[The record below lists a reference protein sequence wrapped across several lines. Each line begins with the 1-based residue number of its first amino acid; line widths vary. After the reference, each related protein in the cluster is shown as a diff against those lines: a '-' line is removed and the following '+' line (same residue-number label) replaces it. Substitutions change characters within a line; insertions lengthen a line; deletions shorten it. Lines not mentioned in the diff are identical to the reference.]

1 MLGEKVVKF
10 VDDCIQGLNGY
21 GALSLEDYCVLETA
35 EPTMDHALVS
45 RDGSLCTIVK
55 VRGSLESRG
64 EEDFK
69 NFASQQDKGLKSKFA
84 SSGHMLQIVF
94 DYDPTSAA
102 REISDLYRPAQN
114 TARRMGFDID
124 EIFDDWGK
132 ALAKHC
138 AVENIYFVLW
148 TTSSILSAKERS
160 SANRK
165 MRTGSA
171 KTSPP
176 LNKSTQ
182 NVAMFMPEISH
193 QHDGYVSMVS
203 DIFNT
208 IGILSETLSGK
219 EALRAIRRIID
230 SDFTDREWNA
240 VLPGDKINIR
250 YPDYGQDDADPA
262 LYLYPSLPQQLFPRP
277 AVVAGRRV
285 EIGDKY
291 HQSIILESPPQH
303 EESFMQLFKKMK
315 DKQMPWRAS
324 FLIDSDGLKY
334 NRLKSIL
341 AQVLSYGNS
350 TNQKFVAAMEGLNSI
365 KHSECI
371 VRFRAT
377 FATWVH
383 RNEEGGDESRLD
395 SKLKA
400 RVSRLATVLQSWG
413 SAQTTEMVGDGVL
426 GFASTIPGLLQASP
440 GPNVAAPLENVLYM
454 MPTSRPASPWNE
466 GSIILRTEDGKIM
479 PFHPQSSKQSSWV
492 DIGVAPMGQGKSVWL
507 NSINFGFLF
516 QPGLTELPY
525 LSIIDIGP
533 SSKGLV
539 NLLRSLLPE
548 NRKHLAIYKRLK
560 MHEDYSVNPFD
571 TPLGCRKP
579 LPNHKAY
586 LVNLLALFATP
597 VDQKASQ
604 DGIGSLASEVID
616 MAYNELADDTNP
628 KLFNNTTAPEIT
640 ELLGRL
646 NYVTDEQTSWWE
658 IIDFLFENNQLEAA
672 LSAQR
677 FAVPLLPDLIKHV
690 SKEIIAS
697 QYGFETPNKEPI
709 TKYFARAMKDA
720 IASYPILKKPTR
732 FDIGNARVVALD
744 LDEVAVRGGAI
755 ADRTSAVM
763 YMLARHIT
771 ASKFFL
777 MPTDV
782 ELMPSRYRAYHK
794 NRIESIRKNPKRLA
808 YDEFHRVSGNE
819 SLAKQIVGDLET
831 AVRESRKWLLSV
843 GLYSQNITDISE
855 IMIELATQIFIF
867 GAGDEKSLDVLK
879 KRFGLSTIVE
889 DQLRHLGKPGAKGAN
904 MIAIFKTD
912 AGKVVHQLT
921 NTLGA
926 VPLWAFSSTS
936 EDMSVRD
943 ALYDLIGVKETLSN
957 LAKIY
962 PGGVKKEVE
971 RRRHADSSD
980 NTKDRGKDILKE
992 IVNEIHKQALEN
1004 GRGERA

>member
-1 MLGEKVVKF
+1 MLGQKVIKF
-10 VDDCIQGLNGY
+10 VDDCIQGMNSY
-21 GALSLEDYCVLETA
+21 GALSLEDYCVLETE
-35 EPTMDHALVS
+35 EPTMNHALVAS
-45 RDGSLCTIVK
+45 NGSLCTIVK
-55 VRGSLESRG
+55 VKGSLESRG

-69 NFASQQDKGLKSKFA
+69 KFASQQDRALKSKFA
-84 SSGHMLQIVF
+84 FPGHMLQIVF
-94 DYDPTSAA
+94 DYDPTSAPQ
-102 REISDLYRPAQN
+102 EISDLYRPAKN
-114 TARRMGFDID
+114 TARRMGFTID
-124 EIFDDWGK
+124 EVFDNWGK

-148 TTSSILSAKERS
+148 TSTEVLSAKERG

-165 MRTGSA
+165 MRSGSA

-176 LNKSTQ
+176 LNKNTQ
-182 NVAMFMPEISH
+182 NVGMFMPEISH
-193 QHDGYVSMVS
+193 QHDGYVAMMN
-203 DIFNT
+203 DTFNS
-208 IGILSETLSGK
+208 IGILSETLKSK
-219 EALRAIRRIID
+219 DALRAIRQIID
-230 SDFTDREWNA
+230 NDFTDREWSA
-240 VLPGDKINIR
+240 VLPGDKISIR
-250 YPDYGQDDADPA
+250 FPEYGQNDDDPT
-262 LYLYPSLPQQLFPRP
+262 LYLYPSLSHQLFPRP
-277 AVVAGRRV
+277 VMVTGRQV
-285 EIGDKY
+285 EIGDKI
-291 HQSIILESPPQH
+291 HQSIIMDSPPQH
-303 EESFMQLFKKMK
+303 EESFMLLFKKMK

-324 FLIDSDGLKY
+324 FLIDPDGLKY
-334 NRLKSIL
+334 NRLKSTL
-341 AQVLSYGNS
+341 AQVLSFKNS
-350 TNQKFVAAMEGLNSI
+350 TNQKFVSAIEGLEAI
-365 KHSECI
+365 QHTECI

-377 FATWVH
+377 FSTWVH
-383 RNEEGGDESRLD
+383 KSEEGGDRARLD
-395 SKLKA
+395 AKIKA

-413 SAQTTEMVGDGVL
+413 SAQTTEMIGDAVL
-426 GFASTIPGLLQASP
+426 GFASTVPGLLQASP
-440 GPNVAAPLENVLYM
+440 APNVAAPLEDVLYM
-454 MPTSRPASPWNE
+454 MPTSRPASPWGE

-479 PFHPQSSKQSSWV
+479 PFHPQSSQQSSWV

-507 NSINFGFLF
+507 NTINFGFLF

-539 NLLRSLLPE
+539 NLLRSLLPDHK
-548 NRKHLAIYKRLK
+548 KHLALYKRLK

-571 TPLGCRKP
+571 TPLGCRRP

-597 VDQKASQ
+597 IDQKASQ
-604 DGIGSLASEVID
+604 DGIGSLASEIID
-616 MAYNELADDTNP
+616 MAYNELADDTNAR
-628 KLFNNTTAPEIT
+628 LYNETTAPEIA
-640 ELLGRL
+640 ELLLKL
-646 NYVTDEQTSWWE
+646 NYIPDEQTSWWE
-658 IIDFLFENNQLEAA
+658 VVDFLFEKGHIEAA
-672 LSAQR
+672 VSAQR
-677 FAVPLLPDLIKHV
+677 FAVPVLPDLIKHV
-690 SKEIIAS
+690 SKELIVS

-709 TKYFARAMKDA
+709 TKYFSRALKDA
-720 IASYPILKKPTR
+720 ISSYPILKKPTK

-782 ELMPSRYRAYHK
+782 ELMPIAYRAYHK
-794 NRIESIRKNPKRLA
+794 ERIESIRKNPKRLA

-819 SLAKQIVGDLET
+819 SLARQIVGDLET

-867 GAGDEKSLDVLK
+867 GAGDEKSLEVLK
-879 KRFGLSTIVE
+879 KRFGLSLIVE

-904 MIAIFKTD
+904 MIALFKTD
-912 AGKVVHQLT
+912 AGKVAQQLT

-926 VPLWAFSSTS
+926 IPLWAFSSTS

-957 LAKIY
+957 LAKTY

-971 RRRHADSSD
+971 RRRHAHSFD
-980 NTKDRGKDILKE
+980 NTEDRGKDILKE
-992 IVNEIHKQALEN
+992 IINEIHKQALAN
-1004 GRGERA
+1004 GRGE